1 MGPRWTR
8 HVAGTARF
16 LRPMTTAEQTSQS
29 VARTAR
35 CAARVRWRRGRRGGQ
50 DHVTLVQPTARTS
63 FDGGR
68 GGRSDM
74 SLAQRPMR
82 PASDAGDEQRSRT
95 HTSVPSVHAPQHEGT
110 KEGEG

>member
-1 MGPRWTR
+1 
-8 HVAGTARF
+8 
-16 LRPMTTAEQTSQS
+16 
-29 VARTAR
+29 
-35 CAARVRWRRGRRGGQ
+35 
-50 DHVTLVQPTARTS
+50 
-63 FDGGR
+63 
-68 GGRSDM
+68 M